1 MDEFKDLTIGM
12 FVKVG
17 LTVTKMRKNLTPQSR
32 GMTKET
38 MVHLYNNH

>member
-12 FVKVG
+12 FVK
-17 LTVTKMRKNLTPQSR
+17 VTKMRKNLTPQSR